1 MIGGPLASVGLG
13 GTDTKPQ
20 SKCFHA
26 QGTWW
31 CALFDGSATYLWK
44 YDGAYTWTKQ
54 ATPGGFDTSKSG
66 RADCLS
72 VGDTLYVLMVT
83 GSARLYKFVWDGAN
97 YAPPA
102 GWSPPTIATGVTYG
116 VLAQDSMG
124 HLWMTADA
132 SSKTQIV
139 AYYSTTDDA
148 TWSGPIPMDSNAS
161 SDISSVVAFGGNKI
175 GVFWSNHVDDSFKFR
190 VHADSASPTTWQSTQ
205 TVESATNLADNHVH
219 LAAAPDGRVFAV
231 AKTGFDLQNQDN
243 IIMYVRSAG
252 GTWGSRIS
260 VFKPS
265 NSDALLATRPIVKL
279 DSANNLV
286 YVFFTRLTNGSTG
299 GIIQY
304 RTGSMTAPSFGA
316 SSTFISYA
324 GSRFN
329 DVSSTK
335 DGFTPAE
342 GVLAIAKDAIT
353 NTAYFNTRIDADND
367 GWSLP
372 GDCDDNDF
380 LINPGTTEIP
390 YNGKDDD
397 CNAATKDDDLDGD
410 GYLFANDCDDA
421 DPAVNPG
428 AKEIPYN
435 GKDDDCNPATKDDDL
450 DGDGYPL
457 ATDCDDTNPNVN
469 PGMAEIPWNGIND
482 DCSAPSFIISDVSIT
497 EGDSGLKK
505 AVFTVGLDS
514 PAQTPM
520 SVDYQTVDGTATSVD
535 DYVAQNGTLSFGVGA
550 LNRTVTVT
558 ILGDTTPEAD
568 ETFSVVLSGNTPG
581 TLFDKNT
588 GVGTIVDNDTSA
600 FDFKSASYS
609 VRESLG
615 FATIMVKRAGGVNTL
630 TTVSYATSDGTATS
644 ALDEDY
650 TATSGILTF
659 KPRVTV
665 QSFKV
670 PITRDTVDEP
680 DETVLLSLS
689 SPSVPSRLGSQSTA
703 VLTILDDDVGG
714 RIQLG
719 ATSYKVTEPAVGG
732 APVQVKVTV
741 KRIGGLASGA
751 TVHYAVSGGTATPG
765 LDYTPTSGN
774 LTFDASGA
782 GARLQTF
789 TIDVLADAA
798 PGLAEGV
805 ETVNVTLSAPG
816 GGATLGTPSAAV
828 LSIQDA
834 QPSFE
839 FAATAYSVKETTR
852 FALVTVKRSGP
863 ALGTVM
869 VDYAVTG
876 GTATP
881 TLDYQPISG
890 TLTFRAKVTTQTLRV
905 PILKDTLVE
914 GPETVVLALTQVAG
928 QPPLGAAKNAT
939 VTIEDVVPT
948 VRFASAA
955 YTASEPAGSIP
966 RKAAITVLRQ
976 GSLLGT
982 VMVDYAVTGGTATQ
996 GADYQLLNAG
1006 TLTFGP
1012 RITRRTFLVEIEPDS
1027 AVEGDQTV
1035 ELSLSVVDG
1044 GVLDTPDKTV
1054 LTIRD
1059 AAPTF
1064 GFTTTR
1070 YRASE
1075 RSTKAT
1081 IVVRRLGSRTDA
1093 ATVDYYAVT
1102 GGTATQG
1109 VDFSLP
1115 PGTLTFAPGV
1125 SQQTITVAV
1134 NPDTVDEPDETVEIA
1149 LSNPSPNVGL
1159 GANKSTTLTIL
1170 DDDKAGTVQFDA
1182 ASYSVSEAE
1191 GSAVITVIR
1200 TKGTSSEATVDYVI
1214 SGGTAGSLDY
1224 TLVPGTLTFAEKE
1237 TTKTLIVPVK
1247 NDGIVEGA
1255 ETLVLSLQNPG
1266 GNLTLGANTKTTLWI
1281 IDP

>member
-1 MIGGPLASVGLG
+1 MGVVSKEAPGFKSGAAALVVLAVALSAASASASVPSTVAAPLAAIGTG
-13 GTDTKPQ
+13 GTDTKPE
-20 SKCFHA
+20 SKCFYA

-31 CALFDGSATYLWK
+31 CALLDGADTYLWK

-54 ATPGGFDTSKSG
+54 VVPGAFDAANGG
-66 RADCLS
+66 RADCLNIL
-72 VGDTLYVLMVT
+72 DTVYVAIVNST
-83 GSARLYKFVWDGAN
+83 VKIYKFNYDGTN
-97 YAPPA
+97 YVKDPA
-102 GWSPPTIATGVTYG
+102 WSLPVAVPGISGATSAVM
-116 VLAQDSMG
+116 AQDSAG
-124 HLWMTADA
+124 RLWLTASTA
-132 SSKTQIV
+132 SQILV
-139 AYYSTTDDA
+139 SYSTTDDH
-148 TWSGPIPMDSNAS
+148 TWVAAPTILDTTSGDTS
-161 SDISSVVAFGGNKI
+161 SIVAFGGNKV
-175 GVFWSNHVDDSFKFR
+175 GVFWSNQVKALPTDPTSFKFQIHLDSETDPTIWQP
-190 VHADSASPTTWQSTQ
+190 VEVVDSA
-205 TVESATNLADNHVH
+205 VKLVDNHVH
-219 LAAAPDGRVFAV
+219 LAAASDGRVYAAV
-231 AKTGFDLQNQDN
+231 KTSFSLAANPELAL
-243 IIMYVRSAG
+243 YVRSTG
-252 GTWGSRIS
+252 GTWGSRIPL
-260 VFKPS
+260 VPV
-265 NSDALLATRPIVKL
+265 SDPVNATRPIVEL
-279 DSANNLV
+279 DPANNLV
-286 YVFFTRLTNGSTG
+286 YVFFTRLTNTSTG

-304 RTGSMTAPSFGA
+304 RSADMDALSFGPA
-316 SSTFISYA
+316 TDFIAYA
-324 GSRFN
+324 GPPASRFN
-329 DVSSTK
+329 DVSSNK
-335 DGFTPAE
+335 DGFTLAS

-353 NTAYFNTRIDADND
+353 NTAYFNTFIDADND

-588 GVGTIVDNDTSA
+588 GVGTIVDDDTSA
-600 FDFKSASYS
+600 FDFRSASYS

-839 FAATAYSVKETTR
+839 FAATAYSVKETTP

-863 ALGTVM
+863 APDTVM

-982 VMVDYAVTGGTATQ
+982 VMVDYAVTDGSATQ

-1027 AVEGDQTV
+1027 AVPRGGP
-1035 ELSLSVVDG
+1035 DG
-1044 GVLDTPDKTV
+1044 GTLPVRRRRRRPGHSGQNRAHHPRRRPHLRLHHDQVQGVRTV
-1054 LTIRD
+1054 HEGHDRGPPAREPHRRRHGGLLRRDRRNGHPGSRFLSAPRD
-1059 AAPTF
+1059 AHLRPGRLPTDDHR
-1064 GFTTTR
+1064 GR
-1070 YRASE
+1070 QPRHGGRA
-1075 RSTKAT
+1075 
-1081 IVVRRLGSRTDA
+1081 RRDRRDRPLQPLPQRRPRRQQ
-1093 ATVDYYAVT
+1093 VDHAHH
-1102 GGTATQG
+1102 
-1109 VDFSLP
+1109 P
-1115 PGTLTFAPGV
+1115 
-1125 SQQTITVAV
+1125 
-1134 NPDTVDEPDETVEIA
+1134 
-1149 LSNPSPNVGL
+1149 
-1159 GANKSTTLTIL
+1159 
-1170 DDDKAGTVQFDA
+1170 
-1182 ASYSVSEAE
+1182 
-1191 GSAVITVIR
+1191 R
-1200 TKGTSSEATVDYVI
+1200 R
-1214 SGGTAGSLDY
+1214 
-1224 TLVPGTLTFAEKE
+1224 
-1237 TTKTLIVPVK
+1237 
-1247 NDGIVEGA
+1247 
-1255 ETLVLSLQNPG
+1255 
-1266 GNLTLGANTKTTLWI
+1266 
-1281 IDP
+1281 